1 MSPAEKVLVEERARG
16 AGLTV
21 SEYLRGLGL
30 GGPAPKNGRGAPR
43 RVTGGAGPAGL
54 EVREDPTVRPG
65 VVEVRDAGGRLAGS
79 IENVGSHESGG
90 EVGLLAAD
98 GRGAA
103 ELERGGLVRTGT
115 SGSGSAA
122 PAFRC
127 PVDYGPEPC
136 VFRAKSPRVTCPVH
150 GRKVVPV

>member
-16 AGLTV
+16 ADLTV

-30 GGPAPKNGRGAPR
+30 GGPAPKNARGAPR

-65 VVEVRDAGGRLAGS
+65 VVEVRDAGGRRVGS

-90 EVGLLAAD
+90 EVGVLAAD
-98 GRGAA
+98 GRP
-103 ELERGGLVRTGT
+103 
-115 SGSGSAA
+115 A

-136 VFRAKSPRVTCPVH
+136 VFKAGSPRVSCPVH
-150 GRKVVPV
+150 GRKVVPA